1 MVILTCAELG
11 ARTVLAT
18 RSSALW
24 GHLLL
29 LPMEKRLGRSF
40 IHLCSTLFHVFE
52 LLVPLQ
58 NKLNIRLDIQ
68 LIIRITSLKL
78 KDKMKMWATN
88 LSKGLEALMT
98 MAE

>member
-1 MVILTCAELG
+1 M
-11 ARTVLAT
+11 LAT
-18 RSSALW
+18 KSSARW

-40 IHLCSTLFHVFE
+40 IHLCSTLYHGFE
-52 LLVPLQ
+52 LLLPLQ

-68 LIIRITSLKL
+68 LIIRITALKL
-78 KDKMKMWATN
+78 MDKMKMWATN
-88 LSKGLEALMT
+88 LSKGLEALMK